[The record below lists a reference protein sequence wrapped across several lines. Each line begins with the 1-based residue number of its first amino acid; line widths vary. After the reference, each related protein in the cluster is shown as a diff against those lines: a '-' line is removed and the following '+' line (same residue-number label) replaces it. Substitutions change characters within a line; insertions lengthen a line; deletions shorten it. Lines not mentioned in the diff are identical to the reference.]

1 MEKSKD
7 YYCDEGLEEFQD
19 LFCNDIWSFCGKEIL
34 EKHKEYYVDVLF
46 AQVALSSDEEN
57 GRGDSTRFALPKTDT

>member
-19 LFCNDIWSFCGKEIL
+19 WFCDNIWSLCRIEIL
-34 EKHKEYYVDVLF
+34 EKREELSVDALF
-46 AQVALSSDEEN
+46 AQAGCSDEEN
-57 GRGDSTRFALPKTDT
+57 GRGKSTICASKI